1 MMYVK
6 FPKERG
12 WSEELYQ
19 RALEFHGHGGPFM
32 VLGLRMGLLALRMLD
47 AKGWFDIKCKVRLHW
62 NPPDSCVIDGIQIST
77 GCTTGKKNLEIYDED
92 EGISAEFTKQKKSV
106 KIKIKNEVLDNIKDI
121 LEKKS
126 EKLEELINKLKKAD
140 PSEIFIII

>member
-140 PSEIFIII
+140 PSEIFIIV

>member
-1 MMYVK
+1 
-6 FPKERG
+6 
-12 WSEELYQ
+12 
-19 RALEFHGHGGPFM
+19 M